1 MCFVHKCSAIFG
13 SQFGVRTKVQLHV
26 LHPWRAHLGVGDEAS
41 GHSPG
46 QQERAPPYTPSQAAD
61 SVRERHSEHDRRKLE
76 DGNTVFIQ
84 QQPIGLGLLY
94 VPLGEIHHVP
104 QLGVARHFVV
114 FGFRRFDPPVIA
126 ERSHQSSR
134 KLLEA
139 FGAFREQRIGDGTE
153 HFELLHHCISFNV
166 GRVNRIVAC
175 FHAGH

>member
-13 SQFGVRTKVQLHV
+13 SQFGVRTKVQLPV
-26 LHPWRAHLGVGDEAS
+26 LHTWMAHLGVGDEAS

-76 DGNTVFIQ
+76 DGVTVFIQ

-94 VPLGEIHHVP
+94 VPLGEIHHAP

-139 FGAFREQRIGDGTE
+139 FGAFRE
-153 HFELLHHCISFNV
+153 
-166 GRVNRIVAC
+166 
-175 FHAGH
+175 